1 MENNLPQ
8 RSKKIIGEMML
19 QIKEMFKASKSP
31 SGIEYEKVMYNNFSL
46 LSVLTME
53 MRNLGV

>member
-31 SGIEYEKVMYNNFSL
+31 SGIE
-46 LSVLTME
+46 
-53 MRNLGV
+53 